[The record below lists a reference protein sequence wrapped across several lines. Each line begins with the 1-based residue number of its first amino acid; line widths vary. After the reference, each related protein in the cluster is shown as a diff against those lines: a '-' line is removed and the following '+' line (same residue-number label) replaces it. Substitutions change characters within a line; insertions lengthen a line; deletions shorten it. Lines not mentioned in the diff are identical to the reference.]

1 MLVINCITL
10 RIVLWGHRLP
20 DPVSPTKPAQ
30 VLLNRNLKGEQP
42 NDIESNWSKMTLLK
56 SNISLWT
63 ERWFLSSNAKD
74 IGTLYLIFA
83 LFSGL
88 LGTAFSVLIRLELS
102 GPGVQYIADNQL
114 YNSIITA
121 HAILMIFFM
130 VMPALI
136 GGFGN
141 FLLPLLVG
149 GPDMAFPRLNNIS
162 FWLLPP
168 ALLLF
173 LFASGIEN
181 GVGTGWTVYPP
192 LSGIQSQL
200 YLVYI
205 YLV

>member
-1 MLVINCITL
+1 M
-10 RIVLWGHRLP
+10 
-20 DPVSPTKPAQ
+20 
-30 VLLNRNLKGEQP
+30 
-42 NDIESNWSKMTLLK
+42 
-56 SNISLWT
+56 
-63 ERWFLSSNAKD
+63 
-74 IGTLYLIFA
+74 
-83 LFSGL
+83 
-88 LGTAFSVLIRLELS
+88 ELS

-168 ALLLF
+168 SLLL
-173 LFASGIEN
+173 LIYSASLEG
-181 GVGTGWTVYPP
+181 GAGTG
-192 LSGIQSQL
+192 
-200 YLVYI
+200 
-205 YLV
+205 